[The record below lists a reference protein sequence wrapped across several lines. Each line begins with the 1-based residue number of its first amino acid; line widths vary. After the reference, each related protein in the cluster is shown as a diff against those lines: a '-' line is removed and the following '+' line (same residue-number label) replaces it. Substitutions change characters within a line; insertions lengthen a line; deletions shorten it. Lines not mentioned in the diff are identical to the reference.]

1 MGFVDVMQG
10 AISQAADV
18 RIVLFPGDVIVSFIQ
33 QLHGAMESANPI
45 QARIDRRVSVE
56 ILAVVDGG
64 ALDFVYGFVDFADG
78 VLFFLIHV
86 MGRRHAFQVSAGGA
100 QIGKGVQVCGMD
112 SRFLGDA

>member
-86 MGRRHAFQVSAGGA
+86 MGRRHALQVSAGGP